1 MTEKLDLTLPMGAQ
15 QIRAILPHRYPFLLV
30 DRVTELEPGVSA
42 VGMKLV
48 SHNEPWTQ
56 GHFPGEPVMPG
67 VLQIEAVAQL
77 GGIML
82 LSQPEF
88 FGKRVVLAGIERTR
102 FRRIVRP
109 GDTLDM
115 AMQLDSMRMG
125 VGKASGSAS
134 VGGEIALVT
143 TIKFGFVD

>member
-1 MTEKLDLTLPMGAQ
+1 MTEKLDLTLPLGAQ

-30 DRVTELEPGVSA
+30 DRVTELEPGVSI
-42 VGMKLV
+42 VGAKLV
-48 SHNEPWTQ
+48 SQNEPWAQ

-67 VLQIEAVAQL
+67 VLQLEAVAQL

-82 LSQPEF
+82 LCLPEF
-88 FGKRVVLAGIERTR
+88 YGKRVVLAGIERTR

-115 AMQLDSMRMG
+115 AMHLDSMRMG
-125 VGKASGSAS
+125 VGKASGTAS
-134 VGGEIALVT
+134 VNGEIALKT

>member
-30 DRVTELEPGVSA
+30 DRVTELEPGVSV
-42 VGMKLV
+42 VGAKLV
-48 SHNEPWTQ
+48 SHNEPWTE

-67 VLQIEAVAQL
+67 VLQLEAVAQL

-82 LSQPEF
+82 LCQPEF
-88 FGKRVVLAGIERTR
+88 YGKRVVLAGVERTR

-115 AMQLDSMRMG
+115 AMQLESLRMG
-125 VGKASGSAS
+125 VGKASGKTS
-134 VGGEIALVT
+134 VNGETALIT